1 MKNMMTISCDNITG
15 YIFLLSDQH
24 GHACIHNV
32 HIFNKLD
39 ERNSTC
45 SNWVNKV
52 LPGRFI

>member
-1 MKNMMTISCDNITG
+1 MTISCDNITG

-45 SNWVNKV
+45 SN
-52 LPGRFI
+52 